1 MLAFYER
8 IDNLLK
14 EKKYTQKDLSEYLKI
29 SSAQVFANW
38 KQRDF
43 IPSADIAVKI
53 AQYLGTSVEYLITG
67 KETDERLEEL
77 RKEKDIYKEKYD
89 NLRNTLK
96 ETLEGE

>member
-1 MLAFYER
+1 MLGFYER
-8 IDNLLK
+8 IDKILK
-14 EKKYTQKDLSEYLKI
+14 EKKRSQKDLSEHLQI

-67 KETDERLEEL
+67 E
-77 RKEKDIYKEKYD
+77 EKDIYKEKYE
-89 NLRNTLK
+89 TLK
-96 ETLEGE
+96 KNLELTLQREL